1 MINPRFQVT
10 IVDQPTNVGEVYSAV
25 KVNLEF
31 QTQDLSE
38 LLSNLKK
45 ILYVAGYNY
54 VEELHAI
61 CGSITHTDSGES
73 FDTEDDVWTDPDPAT
88 DEPLEE
94 EPEPEEKP
102 KRNKRNKRK

>member
-1 MINPRFQVT
+1 MINQRIQVT
-10 IVDQPTNVGEVYSAV
+10 IVDQPTNVGEVYSGV

-102 KRNKRNKRK
+102 KRNKRK

>member
-1 MINPRFQVT
+1 MINQRIQVT
-10 IVDQPTNVGEVYSAV
+10 IVDQPTNVGEVYSGV

-45 ILYVAGYNY
+45 ILYVAGYYY

-102 KRNKRNKRK
+102 KRNKRK

>member
-10 IVDQPTNVGEVYSAV
+10 IVDQPTNVGEVYSGV

-45 ILYVAGYNY
+45 ILYIAGYNY

-61 CGSITHTDSGES
+61 CGSITHTD
-73 FDTEDDVWTDPDPAT
+73 FDTEEDVWTEPDPAT

-102 KRNKRNKRK
+102 KRNKRK